1 MISTVPLCFNS
12 HCTSVNIIIILLCE
26 KHVHSTTKNLLDI
39 RHINSLV
46 HEYLHIYVQLSTG
59 RYGILQ
65 KCLTLTCEDKMR
77 DVSPASSMKLKISI
91 YIQVLCMMVSGYSQ
105 GRGEAMTI
113 PLQVTATYYSN
124 KR

>member
-26 KHVHSTTKNLLDI
+26 KHVHSTTKNLLEI

-77 DVSPASSMKLKISI
+77 DVSPASSMNLKIIYRLKTSKTANLVTISI
-91 YIQVLCMMVSGYSQ
+91 QKFYIYNKYIYTSIM
-105 GRGEAMTI
+105 
-113 PLQVTATYYSN
+113 YYG
-124 KR
+124 